1 MEIVMIRAVQ
11 LIPHAPP
18 IEAIK
23 LSDGSLGASIKSL
36 CDLLDLARHGQT
48 ARIKR
53 DPALASALVL
63 VSMKTAA
70 GSRLLDVLISY
81 AIPPWLSGL
90 QVTRLS
96 PEKQERAA
104 LIRQGAIEAIER
116 AFSDQENAAIPVIDA
131 EPGLSAWQQ
140 AQEGLAAILS
150 GVGQLQ
156 TAFSSMEHSYT
167 VLLARMAA
175 LERPIHTSDKAGLP
189 PERIAHLYILA
200 RAWRAKTG
208 APIAETF
215 ANLAR
220 HFHVAD
226 ASDIPAAAWRD
237 VLAWFDGL
245 LGT

>member
-1 MEIVMIRAVQ
+1 MEIVMIRVVQ

-81 AIPPWLSGL
+81 AIPLWLSGL

-96 PEKQERAA
+96 LEKQERASI
-104 LIRQGAIEAIER
+104 IRQSAIEAIEQ
-116 AFSDQENAAIPVIDA
+116 AFSEQGTLSAPMITA
-131 EPGLSAWQQ
+131 ESGLDAWQQ
-140 AQEGLAAILS
+140 VQEGLYAIAS
-150 GVGQLQ
+150 GFGQLQ
-156 TAFSSMEHSYT
+156 SAFSSVEHSNA
-167 VLLARMAA
+167 VLLARVAA
-175 LERPIHTSDKAGLP
+175 LERQAYTSDKAGLP
-189 PERIAHLYILA
+189 PEHIGHMYVLA
-200 RAWRAKTG
+200 RAYRTKTG
-208 APIAETF
+208 VPIAETL

-220 HFHVAD
+220 HFHVSD
-226 ASDIPAAAWRD
+226 ASDIPATAWRD
-237 VLAWFDGL
+237 VHAWFEGL
-245 LGT
+245 LGV